1 MGMCGHQPSAPRHR
15 SSDISAGQTEAQS
28 KREIRPQ
35 GEFEALVSL
44 WLVTVIFIPSSNTP

>member
-28 KREIRPQ
+28 KSSDKASQ
-35 GEFEALVSL
+35 DSLLLVD
-44 WLVTVIFIPSSNTP
+44 IFLEGV